1 MNNFQQKEKNMKTIK
16 RILLPALVVF
26 ILVGSAFAME
36 TQKDKKAIVL
46 AQFGTSYP
54 SALVAITNIQKQV
67 QDAFP
72 GVKVKQAFTSN
83 IIRKIWHERQNDKKF
98 LEENKNI
105 PEEILYVKA
114 PLATIADLQD
124 EGYTTIIVQTTHV
137 FEGEEYL
144 DLKSCV
150 DGLDSIATIKTKHK
164 PFKKIVLG
172 RPLLGKKGEE
182 YPYHKDL
189 ETAAKTVKADVELAR
204 KNKAALVYMGHGNEY
219 LSTGA
224 YIEFQETLRRMYPET
239 PIYIGVVEGFPSPD
253 YVVSGLIRDRIRKVV
268 LKPFMIVAGDHATND
283 MAGDEDDSW
292 KTIFKSKGIEV
303 ITVIQGLGENPEIGK
318 ILIQHIK
325 DVARDNQIGL

>member
-1 MNNFQQKEKNMKTIK
+1 MKKLSLIIATIAMS
-16 RILLPALVVF
+16 LTLVV
-26 ILVGSAFAME
+26 SSFAMGPQE
-36 TQKDKKAIVL
+36 DKKAIVL

-54 SALVAITNIQKQV
+54 SAMVAITGIQKEV
-67 QDAFP
+67 QKAFP
-72 GVKVKQAFTSN
+72 GVEVKQAFTSN

-105 PEEILYVKA
+105 PGEILYVKA

-124 EGYTTIIVQTTHV
+124 EGYTTIIVQPTHV

-150 DGLDSIATIKTKHK
+150 DGLDSITTIKAKHK
-164 PFKKIVLG
+164 PFKKLVLG
-172 RPLLGKKGEE
+172 RPLLGKKGDE

-189 ETAAKTVKADVELAR
+189 EVAAKALKADASLAG
-204 KNKAALVYMGHGNEY
+204 KEKAALVYMGHGNEV

-224 YIEFQETLRRMYPET
+224 YMEFQETLRKMYPEI
-239 PIYIGVVEGFPSPD
+239 PIYIGTVEGFPCLD
-253 YVVSGLIRDRIRKVV
+253 YVVAGLVKDGIKNVV
-268 LKPFMIVAGDHATND
+268 LKPLMIVAGDHANND

-292 KTIFKSKGIEV
+292 KTTIKSKGIKV
-303 ITVIQGLGENPEIGK
+303 ITVIHGLGESSEIGK

-325 DVARDNQIGL
+325 DVARDNKIGL

>member
-1 MNNFQQKEKNMKTIK
+1 MINTIYTRVIK
-16 RILLPALVVF
+16 RILLAALVVSIF
-26 ILVGSAFAME
+26 VGNTFAME
-36 TQKDKKAIVL
+36 PQKDKKAIVL

-54 SALVAITNIQKQV
+54 SALVALTNIQKQV

-124 EGYTTIIVQTTHV
+124 EGYTTIIVQPTHV

-150 DGLDSIATIKTKHK
+150 DNLDSIATIKVRHK

-182 YPYHKDL
+182 YPYHNDL
-189 ETAAKTVKADVELAR
+189 ESAAKTVKADVELAR

-219 LSTGA
+219 LSTGV
-224 YIEFQETLRRMYPET
+224 YVEFQETLRRMYPET
-239 PIYIGVVEGFPSPD
+239 PVYIGVVEGFPSLD
-253 YVVSGLIRDRIRKVV
+253 YVVSGLMRDRIRKVV
-268 LKPFMIVAGDHATND
+268 VKPFMIVAGDHATND

-292 KTIFKSKGIEV
+292 KTTLKSKGIEV

-325 DVARDNQIGL
+325 DAARDNQIGM

>member
-1 MNNFQQKEKNMKTIK
+1 MKRLNLI
-16 RILLPALVVF
+16 IVMIFLSLALVV
-26 ILVGSAFAME
+26 SSFAME
-36 TQKDKKAIVL
+36 AQKEKKAIVL

-54 SALVAITNIQKQV
+54 SALVALTNIQKQIEV
-67 QDAFP
+67 AFP

-124 EGYTTIIVQTTHV
+124 EGYSTIVVQPTHI

-150 DGLDSIATIKTKHK
+150 DGLDSITTIKPRHK

-182 YPYHKDL
+182 YPYEKDL
-189 ETAAKTVKADVELAR
+189 EVAAKAVKADVDLAR

-224 YIEFQETLRRMYPET
+224 YIEFQETLRKMYPET
-239 PIYIGVVEGFPSPD
+239 PVYIGVVEGFPSPH
-253 YVVSGLIRDRIRKVV
+253 YVVSGLIRDRIKKVV

-303 ITVIQGLGENPEIGK
+303 ITVIQGLGENPEAGK

>member
-1 MNNFQQKEKNMKTIK
+1 MKTIK

-36 TQKDKKAIVL
+36 AQKDKKAIVL

-54 SALVAITNIQKQV
+54 SALAALTNIQKQV

-72 GVKVKQAFTSN
+72 GVKVKMAFTSN

-124 EGYTTIIVQTTHV
+124 EGYATIIVQPTHI

-150 DGLDSIATIKTKHK
+150 DGLDSITTIKPRHK
-164 PFKKIVLG
+164 PFKKVVLG

-189 ETAAKTVKADVELAR
+189 EAAAKTVKADVELAR

-224 YIEFQETLRRMYPET
+224 YIEFQETLRRIYPET
-239 PIYIGVVEGFPSPD
+239 PIYLGTVEGFPSLD
-253 YVVSGLIRDRIRKVV
+253 YVVSGLVRDRIRKVV

-292 KTIFKSKGIEV
+292 KTTFKSKGIEV
-303 ITVIQGLGENPEIGK
+303 ITVIAGLGENPEIGK

-325 DVARDNQIGL
+325 DCARDNQIGL

>member
-1 MNNFQQKEKNMKTIK
+1 MKKLSLIIVMIFLSLTIV
-16 RILLPALVVF
+16 I
-26 ILVGSAFAME
+26 SSFAME
-36 TQKDKKAIVL
+36 AQKDKKAIVL

-54 SALVAITNIQKQV
+54 SALAALTNIQKQV

-72 GVKVKQAFTSN
+72 GVKVKMAFTSN

-124 EGYTTIIVQTTHV
+124 EGYATIIVQPTHI

-150 DGLDSIATIKTKHK
+150 DGLDSITTIKPRHK
-164 PFKKIVLG
+164 PFKKVVLG

-189 ETAAKTVKADVELAR
+189 EAAAKTVKADVELAR

-224 YIEFQETLRRMYPET
+224 YIEFQETLRRTYPET
-239 PIYIGVVEGFPSPD
+239 PIYLGTVEGFPSLD
-253 YVVSGLIRDRIRKVV
+253 DVVSGLVRDRIRKVV

-292 KTIFKSKGIEV
+292 KTTFKSKGIEV
-303 ITVIQGLGENPEIGK
+303 VTVIAGLGENPEIGK

-325 DVARDNQIGL
+325 DCARDNQIGM

>member
-1 MNNFQQKEKNMKTIK
+1 MKRLSLIIIMIVLSLT
-16 RILLPALVVF
+16 LVA
-26 ILVGSAFAME
+26 SSFAME
-36 TQKDKKAIVL
+36 AQKEKKAIVL

-54 SALVAITNIQKQV
+54 SALAALTNIQKQV

-72 GVKVKQAFTSN
+72 GVKVKMAFTSN

-124 EGYTTIIVQTTHV
+124 EGYATIIVQPTHV

-150 DGLDSIATIKTKHK
+150 DGLDSIATIKPRHK
-164 PFKKIVLG
+164 PLKKIVLG

-189 ETAAKTVKADVELAR
+189 EVAAKAVKADVELAR

-224 YIEFQETLRRMYPET
+224 YIEFQETLRRIYPET
-239 PIYIGVVEGFPSPD
+239 PVYIGVVEGFPSPH
-253 YVVSGLIRDRIRKVV
+253 YVVSGLVRDRIKKVA
-268 LKPFMIVAGDHATND
+268 LKPLMIVAGDHATND

-303 ITVIQGLGENPEIGK
+303 ITVIAGLGENPEIGK

>member
-1 MNNFQQKEKNMKTIK
+1 MKTIK

-36 TQKDKKAIVL
+36 AQKDKKAIVL

-54 SALVAITNIQKQV
+54 SALAALTNIQKQV

-124 EGYTTIIVQTTHV
+124 EGYTTIIVQPTHV

-150 DGLDSIATIKTKHK
+150 DGLDSIATIKPRHK
-164 PFKKIVLG
+164 PFKKVVLG
-172 RPLLGKKGEE
+172 RPLLGKKGKE

-189 ETAAKTVKADVELAR
+189 EAAAKTVKADVELAR

-239 PIYIGVVEGFPSPD
+239 PVYLGTVEGFPSLD
-253 YVVSGLIRDRIRKVV
+253 YVVSGLVRDRIKKVV

-292 KTIFKSKGIEV
+292 KTTFKSKGIEV
-303 ITVIQGLGENPEIGK
+303 ITVIAGLGENPEIGK

>member
-1 MNNFQQKEKNMKTIK
+1 MKTIK

>member
-1 MNNFQQKEKNMKTIK
+1 M
-16 RILLPALVVF
+16 
-26 ILVGSAFAME
+26 
-36 TQKDKKAIVL
+36 
-46 AQFGTSYP
+46 
-54 SALVAITNIQKQV
+54 
-67 QDAFP
+67 
-72 GVKVKQAFTSN
+72 AFTSN

-124 EGYTTIIVQTTHV
+124 EGYATIIVQPTHV

-150 DGLDSIATIKTKHK
+150 DGLDSISTIKLRHK

-189 ETAAKTVKADVELAR
+189 EAAAKTVKADVELAR

-224 YIEFQETLRRMYPET
+224 YIEFQETLRRIYPET
-239 PIYIGVVEGFPSPD
+239 PVYLGTVEGFPSLD
-253 YVVSGLIRDRIRKVV
+253 YVVSGLVRDRIRKVV

-292 KTIFKSKGIEV
+292 KTTFKSKGIEV
-303 ITVIQGLGENPEIGK
+303 ITVIAGLGENPEIGK

-325 DVARDNQIGL
+325 DCARDNQIGL

>member
-1 MNNFQQKEKNMKTIK
+1 MKKLSLIIVMIFLSLTIV
-16 RILLPALVVF
+16 I
-26 ILVGSAFAME
+26 SSFAME
-36 TQKDKKAIVL
+36 AQKDKKAIVL

-54 SALVAITNIQKQV
+54 SALAALTNIQKQV

-72 GVKVKQAFTSN
+72 GVKVKMAFTSN

-124 EGYTTIIVQTTHV
+124 EGYATIIVQPTHI

-150 DGLDSIATIKTKHK
+150 DGLDSITTIKPRHT

-189 ETAAKTVKADVELAR
+189 EAAAKTVKADVELAR

-224 YIEFQETLRRMYPET
+224 YIEFQETLRRIYPET
-239 PIYIGVVEGFPSPD
+239 PIYLGTVEGFPSLD
-253 YVVSGLIRDRIRKVV
+253 YVVSGLVRDRIRKVV

-292 KTIFKSKGIEV
+292 KTTFKSKGIEV
-303 ITVIQGLGENPEIGK
+303 ITVIAGLGENPEIGK

-325 DVARDNQIGL
+325 DCARDNQIGL

>member
-1 MNNFQQKEKNMKTIK
+1 MKRLSLFIAMIFLSMTI
-16 RILLPALVVF
+16 VV
-26 ILVGSAFAME
+26 SSFAME
-36 TQKDKKAIVL
+36 AQKEKKAIVL

-54 SALVAITNIQKQV
+54 SALVALTNIQKQIEV
-67 QDAFP
+67 AFP

-124 EGYTTIIVQTTHV
+124 EGYTTIVVQPTHV

-150 DGLDSIATIKTKHK
+150 DGLDSITTIKPRHK

-189 ETAAKTVKADVELAR
+189 EVAAKAVKADVDLAR

-224 YIEFQETLRRMYPET
+224 YIEFQETLRRIYPDT
-239 PIYIGVVEGFPSPD
+239 PVYIGVVEGFPSPH
-253 YVVSGLIRDRIRKVV
+253 YVVSGLIRDRIKKVA
-268 LKPFMIVAGDHATND
+268 LKPLMIVAGDHATND

-303 ITVIQGLGENPEIGK
+303 ITVIQGLGENPEAGK

-325 DVARDNQIGL
+325 DVARDNQINL

>member
-1 MNNFQQKEKNMKTIK
+1 MKRLSLIIVMIAMSLT
-16 RILLPALVVF
+16 LVV
-26 ILVGSAFAME
+26 SSFAME

-54 SALVAITNIQKQV
+54 SALVALTNIQKQV

-72 GVKVKQAFTSN
+72 GVKVKMAFTSN

-124 EGYTTIIVQTTHV
+124 EGYATIIVQPTHI

-150 DGLDSIATIKTKHK
+150 DGLDSITTIKSRHK
-164 PFKKIVLG
+164 PFKKVVMG

-189 ETAAKTVKADVELAR
+189 EAAAKTVKADVELAR

-224 YIEFQETLRRMYPET
+224 YIEFQETLRRIYPET
-239 PIYIGVVEGFPSPD
+239 PVYLGTVEGFPSLD
-253 YVVSGLIRDRIRKVV
+253 YVVSGLVRDRIKKVV

-292 KTIFKSKGIEV
+292 KTTFKSKGIEV
-303 ITVIQGLGENPEIGK
+303 ITVIAGLGENPEIGK

>member
-1 MNNFQQKEKNMKTIK
+1 MKRIIKTIE
-16 RILLPALVVF
+16 RILLPALLVVSIF
-26 ILVGSAFAME
+26 VGNTFAME
-36 TQKDKKAIVL
+36 PQEGKKAIVL

-54 SALVAITNIQKQV
+54 SALAALTNIQKQV

-124 EGYTTIIVQTTHV
+124 EGYTTIIVQSTHV

-150 DGLDSIATIKTKHK
+150 DGLDSIATIKTRHK

-189 ETAAKTVKADVELAR
+189 EVAAKAVKADVELAR

-239 PIYIGVVEGFPSPD
+239 PVYIGVVEGFPSPH

-303 ITVIQGLGENPEIGK
+303 ITVIQGLGENPEAGN